1 MFLDVDLKEVNVVS
15 PKTILKVGTDLLMTI
30 SLLLL
35 MTYNMLGDAF
45 HEWLGAGM
53 LVLFLL
59 HHILNF
65 KWSRAIFRG
74 KYTMY
79 RVLQTV
85 LVLAILLTMLGSLVS
100 GIILSRH
107 VFTFFG
113 VDGGRSLART
123 IHLVCAY
130 WNLVLLS
137 VHLGLHWNSM
147 MSMAKRVSGKPSTI
161 RTCVLRIF
169 AFIVAGYGVLAFLDR
184 DIGSYMTLRTQF
196 VFFDYEEPLFL
207 LLADYLAIMGLF
219 IFAGHYVA
227 VALRG
232 LGTKRA
238 REKT

>member
-1 MFLDVDLKEVNVVS
+1 MSK
-15 PKTILKVGTDLLMTI
+15 KAICRILVDLLMTVA
-30 SLLLL
+30 LLFL

-65 KWSRAIFRG
+65 KWSSAIFRG
-74 KYTMY
+74 KYTAY
-79 RVLQTV
+79 RILQTA

-107 VFTFFG
+107 VFTFLG
-113 VDGGRSLART
+113 IDGGRSFART
-123 IHLVCAY
+123 LHLVCAY

-137 VHLGLHWNSM
+137 FHLGLHWNSM
-147 MSMAKRVSGKPSTI
+147 MAMAKRASGKPSAT
-161 RTCVLRIF
+161 RTWVLRVL
-169 AFIVAGYGVLAFLDR
+169 AFLVAGYGVFAFLR
-184 DIGSYMTLRTQF
+184 RNIVSYMTLQTQF

-219 IFAGHYVA
+219 VFMGHYVA
-227 VALRG
+227 TALRG
-232 LGTKRA
+232 LGKKQSR
-238 REKT
+238 KKI

>member
-1 MFLDVDLKEVNVVS
+1 MTK
-15 PKTILKVGTDLLMTI
+15 KAILKMVVDVLMTAA
-30 SLLLL
+30 LLFL
-35 MTYNMLGDAF
+35 MTYNMLGDTF

-74 KYTMY
+74 KYTAY
-79 RVLQTV
+79 RILQTV

-100 GIILSRH
+100 GIILSRY
-107 VFTFFG
+107 VFTFLG
-113 VDGGRSLART
+113 IDGGRSFGRT
-123 IHLVCAY
+123 LHLVCAY

-147 MSMAKRVSGKPSTI
+147 MAMAKRVSGKPSAI
-161 RTCVLRIF
+161 RTWVLRIL
-169 AFIVAGYGVLAFLDR
+169 AFIMAGYGVVAFVNR

-207 LLADYLAIMGLF
+207 LLVDYLAIMGLF
-219 IFAGHYVA
+219 VFVGHYLA
-227 VALRG
+227 TALRG
-232 LGTKRA
+232 LVKKQA
-238 REKT
+238 RKKV

>member
-1 MFLDVDLKEVNVVS
+1 MTKKAIMKISVDV
-15 PKTILKVGTDLLMTI
+15 LMTVA
-30 SLLLL
+30 LLFL

-74 KYTMY
+74 KYTAY

-107 VFTFFG
+107 VFIFLG
-113 VDGGRSLART
+113 IDGGRSFART
-123 IHLVCAY
+123 LHLVCAY

-137 VHLGLHWNSM
+137 FHLGLHWNSM
-147 MSMAKRVSGKPSTI
+147 MAMAKKASGKPSAI
-161 RTCVLRIF
+161 RTWVLRIL
-169 AFIVAGYGVLAFLDR
+169 AFIVAGYGVVAFVNR
-184 DIGSYMTLRTQF
+184 DIGSYMTLWTQF
-196 VFFDYEEPLFL
+196 VFFDYEELLFL
-207 LLADYLAIMGLF
+207 LLADLNCPRIGR
-219 IFAGHYVA
+219 H
-227 VALRG
+227 
-232 LGTKRA
+232 
-238 REKT
+238 E

>member
-1 MFLDVDLKEVNVVS
+1 MSKKAICRILVDM
-15 PKTILKVGTDLLMTI
+15 LMTVA
-30 SLLLL
+30 LLFL

-45 HEWLGAGM
+45 HEWVGAGM

-74 KYTMY
+74 KYTAY
-79 RVLQTV
+79 RILQTV
-85 LVLAILLTMLGSLVS
+85 LVFAILLTMLGSLVS

-107 VFTFFG
+107 VFTFLG
-113 VDGGRSLART
+113 IDGGRSFART
-123 IHLVCAY
+123 LHLVCAY

-147 MSMAKRVSGKPSTI
+147 MAMAKRVSGKPSAI
-161 RTCVLRIF
+161 RTWVLRIF
-169 AFIVAGYGVLAFLDR
+169 AFIVAGYGVLAFLNR

-196 VFFDYEEPLFL
+196 VFFDYEEPLFF

-219 IFAGHYVA
+219 VFVGHYMA
-227 VALRG
+227 TAIRG
-232 LGTKRA
+232 LGKKRA
-238 REKT
+238 RENA

>member
-1 MFLDVDLKEVNVVS
+1 MTK
-15 PKTILKVGTDLLMTI
+15 KTILKMVVDVLMTAA
-30 SLLLL
+30 LLFL
-35 MTYNMLGDAF
+35 MTYNMLGDTF

-74 KYTMY
+74 KYTAY
-79 RVLQTV
+79 RILQTA

-100 GIILSRH
+100 GIILSRY
-107 VFTFFG
+107 VFTFLG
-113 VDGGRSLART
+113 IDGGRSFGRT
-123 IHLVCAY
+123 LHLVCAY

-147 MSMAKRVSGKPSTI
+147 MAMAKRVSGKPSAI
-161 RTCVLRIF
+161 RTWVLRIL
-169 AFIVAGYGVLAFLDR
+169 AFIMAGYGVVAFVNR

-207 LLADYLAIMGLF
+207 LLVDYLAIMGLF
-219 IFAGHYVA
+219 VFVGHYLA
-227 VALRG
+227 TALRG
-232 LGTKRA
+232 LGKKQA
-238 REKT
+238 RKKV

>member
-1 MFLDVDLKEVNVVS
+1 MTK
-15 PKTILKVGTDLLMTI
+15 KAILKIVVDVWMSAALLF
-30 SLLLL
+30 L

-74 KYTMY
+74 RYTAY

-85 LVLAILLTMLGSLVS
+85 LVLAILLIMLGSLVS

-107 VFTFFG
+107 VFIFLG
-113 VDGGRSLART
+113 IDGGRSFART
-123 IHLVCAY
+123 LHLVCAY

-137 VHLGLHWNSM
+137 FHLGLHWNSM
-147 MSMAKRVSGKPSTI
+147 MAMAKRASGKPSAI
-161 RTCVLRIF
+161 RTWVLRIL
-169 AFIVAGYGVLAFLDR
+169 AFIVAGYGVVAFVNR

-196 VFFDYEEPLFL
+196 VFFDYEDPLFL

-219 IFAGHYVA
+219 VFMGHYVA
-227 VALRG
+227 TALRG
-232 LGTKRA
+232 LGKNSSRKKA
-238 REKT
+238 

>member
-1 MFLDVDLKEVNVVS
+1 MTK
-15 PKTILKVGTDLLMTI
+15 KAILKIVVDVWMTAALLF
-30 SLLLL
+30 L

-74 KYTMY
+74 KYTAY
-79 RVLQTV
+79 RVLQTA
-85 LVLAILLTMLGSLVS
+85 LVLLILLTMLGSLVS

-107 VFTFFG
+107 VFTFLG
-113 VDGGRSLART
+113 IDGGRSFART
-123 IHLVCAY
+123 LHLVCAY

-137 VHLGLHWNSM
+137 FHLGLHWNSM
-147 MSMAKRVSGKPSTI
+147 MAMAKRASGKPSAT
-161 RTCVLRIF
+161 RTWVLRIL
-169 AFIVAGYGVLAFLDR
+169 AFLVAGYGVVAFVNR

-219 IFAGHYVA
+219 VFMGHYVA
-227 VALRG
+227 TALRG
-232 LGTKRA
+232 LGKKQA
-238 REKT
+238 RKKA

>member
-1 MFLDVDLKEVNVVS
+1 MSK
-15 PKTILKVGTDLLMTI
+15 KAICRILVDLLMTVA
-30 SLLLL
+30 LLFL

-45 HEWLGAGM
+45 HEWVGAGM

-74 KYTMY
+74 KYTAY
-79 RVLQTV
+79 RVLQTA
-85 LVLAILLTMLGSLVS
+85 LVLLILLTMLGSLVS

-107 VFTFFG
+107 VFTFLG
-113 VDGGRSLART
+113 IDGGRSLART
-123 IHLVCAY
+123 VHLVCSY

-147 MSMAKRVSGKPSTI
+147 MAMARKVGGNSSAI
-161 RTCVLRIF
+161 RTWTLRIL
-169 AFIVAGYGVLAFLDR
+169 AFMVAGYGVFAFLR
-184 DIGSYMTLRTQF
+184 RNIVSYMTLQTQF

-219 IFAGHYVA
+219 VFMGHYVA
-227 VALRG
+227 TALRG
-232 LGTKRA
+232 LGKKQSR
-238 REKT
+238 KKI